1 MLSVSPFAS
10 GSRVIESFRDVVR
23 YRNLL
28 RDLIAR
34 DLNVRYKR
42 SALGVLWTMLN
53 PLLLMTILAFV
64 FAHILRVT
72 VPRFPVYIL
81 AALVLWNFFAQATSW
96 STGCLLSYAAL
107 IRKEYVPKSI
117 FVIATVLAGTV
128 NLLISLVPLALIM
141 LVLGH
146 PFSPALAFLPVPVL
160 LATLFSLGIS
170 LALAPLCV
178 MFADI
183 VQIYQAALTAWMYL
197 TPVIYPLSAL
207 PDHYKRFILLNP
219 MTHLVEAFRTPIYQG
234 TLPSEHVLIASTVV
248 SLLSFALGWIIFERY
263 SDRIA
268 YYV

>member
-1 MLSVSPFAS
+1 V
-10 GSRVIESFRDVVR
+10 
-23 YRNLL
+23 
-28 RDLIAR
+28 
-34 DLNVRYKR
+34 
-42 SALGVLWTMLN
+42 
-53 PLLLMTILAFV
+53 
-64 FAHILRVT
+64 
-72 VPRFPVYIL
+72 
-81 AALVLWNFFAQATSW
+81 
-96 STGCLLSYAAL
+96 
-107 IRKEYVPKSI
+107 YVPKSI

-128 NLLISLVPLALIM
+128 NLVISLVPLALIM

-207 PDHYKRFILLNP
+207 PDHYKRLILLNP

-234 TLPSEHVLIASTVV
+234 TIPSEHVLIASTVV
-248 SLLSFALGWIIFERY
+248 SVASFALGWIIFERY